1 MYVGV
6 ICPESENQMEK
17 KVENE
22 LATGIILDFLGLR
35 VVPLRRI
42 AAYWCP
48 LRGSRLLESLCIY
61 IYVYVNVCVCLYNR
75 MMYSRQ

>member
-1 MYVGV
+1 MKPLPRHKWVYVGV
-6 ICPESENQMEK
+6 IYPESENQMEK

-22 LATGIILDFLGLR
+22 LETGIILDFLGLR

-48 LRGSRLLESLCIY
+48 LRGPRLVESLCIY
-61 IYVYVNVCVCLYNR
+61 IYIY
-75 MMYSRQ
+75 M